1 MDLLERMQALHR
13 DHGGGAPSTGCYN
26 VVLTSLAT
34 ARNKDSA
41 ELAFSILSEME
52 EKSKEADS
60 TAPKP
65 NRVTYNTC
73 LKACRN
79 GQDEY
84 ALRAEQLLSRLI
96 DLGKTDASLAPDS
109 YTYAAVVNVLG
120 RSDNADKAERV
131 LRVMNQMI
139 ASYKAG
145 NLPSKPSTHVFNAA
159 LNACAFSRYDAN
171 SKMDAFVITVGI
183 LVLLRDYATADDIT
197 YGTVF
202 RACSNLLPK
211 SDSRRDELVEKFFR
225 KATREGQVSEMVLTQ
240 LKFAASTSLFREIVG
255 IDRDL
260 QVVTLEDLPR
270 AWTSKVKRKARKEL
284 F

>member
-1 MDLLERMQALHR
+1 
-13 DHGGGAPSTGCYN
+13 
-26 VVLTSLAT
+26 
-34 ARNKDSA
+34 
-41 ELAFSILSEME
+41 
-52 EKSKEADS
+52 
-60 TAPKP
+60 
-65 NRVTYNTC
+65 
-73 LKACRN
+73 
-79 GQDEY
+79 
-84 ALRAEQLLSRLI
+84 
-96 DLGKTDASLAPDS
+96 LGKTDASLAPDS
-109 YTYAAVVNVLG
+109 YTYAAVVN
-120 RSDNADKAERV
+120 ADKAERV
-131 LRVMNQMI
+131 FRVMNQMI